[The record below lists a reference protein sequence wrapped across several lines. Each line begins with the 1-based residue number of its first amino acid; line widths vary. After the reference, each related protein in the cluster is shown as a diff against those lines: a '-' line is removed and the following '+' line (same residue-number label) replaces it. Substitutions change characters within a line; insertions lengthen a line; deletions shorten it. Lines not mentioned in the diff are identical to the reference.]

1 MAKCD
6 SVTVEVDDGWKW
18 DGKQDVYP
26 ILASETNSAIPI
38 SEIQSWLL
46 AGENKQRIQ
55 NHLSRYFT
63 VKYSGKHFEWF
74 VAQSDSEMFNP
85 WDILAVEAL
94 SRTVPTETARWL
106 FEPNKVR
113 DGFLTESHRSLVRG
127 RDLLWTCDEKLLN
140 DDGALRD
147 LYRLLRK
154 QPGLGYVTAS
164 KLMAA
169 KFPSVIPIRDS
180 KVETLLGLEK
190 SREWWAPIRSLFVA
204 NGESLAERL
213 DELKVPAEVGN
224 VTTLRRLDVILWME
238 AKARNIQ
245 TGKAARRNY

>member
-1 MAKCD
+1 MNA
-6 SVTVEVDDGWKW
+6 EVGKGWARV
-18 DGKQDVYP
+18 GKQDVYLPTLAGEKNKP
-26 ILASETNSAIPI
+26 IPVT
-38 SEIQSWLL
+38 EIRAWLL
-46 AGENKQRIQ
+46 ADENRQRIED
-55 NHLSRYFT
+55 HLSWYFT

-74 VAQSDSEMFNP
+74 VAQSDSEMFTP

-106 FEPNKVR
+106 FAPNTVR
-113 DGFLTESHRSLVRG
+113 DDFLTESHRTLVPG
-127 RDLLWTCDEKLLN
+127 RDLLWTCDEKLL
-140 DDGALRD
+140 DDGGAIRD
-147 LYRLLRK
+147 LYRLLRE

-164 KLMAA
+164 KLLAT
-169 KFPSVIPIRDS
+169 KFPAVVPIRDS

>member
-1 MAKCD
+1 MA
-6 SVTVEVDDGWKW
+6 TNVEDGEGWKW
-18 DGKQDVYP
+18 NGKQDIYDP
-26 ILASETNSAIPI
+26 TLASEINKPIPAT
-38 SEIQSWLL
+38 EIRSWLL
-46 AGENKQRIQ
+46 ANENQQRIQ

-74 VAQSDSEMFNP
+74 VAQSNSKMYTP

-94 SRTVPTETARWL
+94 SVTVPTVTARWL
-106 FEPNKVR
+106 FAPNTVR
-113 DGFLTESHRSLVRG
+113 DDFLAESHRSLVPG
-127 RDLLWTCDEKLLN
+127 RDLLWTCDEKLL
-140 DDGALRD
+140 DDGGAIRD

-164 KLMAA
+164 KLLAT
-169 KFPSVIPIRDS
+169 KFPAVVPIRDS